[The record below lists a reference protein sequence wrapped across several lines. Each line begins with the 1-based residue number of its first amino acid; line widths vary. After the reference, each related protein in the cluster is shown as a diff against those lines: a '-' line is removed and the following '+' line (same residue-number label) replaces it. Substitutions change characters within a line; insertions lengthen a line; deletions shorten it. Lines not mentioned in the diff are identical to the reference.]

1 MNRDQAIRATQ
12 TGAVAA
18 CFAGILM
25 LGLILAAF
33 NGAFDGALEKWR
45 DAGNFIDV
53 AIIFILAYA
62 VYRKSRVAAI
72 LLFAYLVVA
81 KVAMFFETGQLSGI
95 GVTLVFLYFFARAIQ
110 GAFTFHRIEKAE
122 NPNYKPT
129 PRWICWTGMPILVVI
144 ILFLGLG
151 LLTMT
156 GILPSEEVQAGNE
169 ISQRHRS
176 QLIESSVIFASDHIE
191 YFYSWGF
198 ASILGGGTV
207 LTDDRVILYLPGDE
221 HELEIYELFFN
232 EIASVELIEQGN
244 FFHDSLYRIEG
255 HDPEAWIEISL
266 SVEQDGDAKFIEAL
280 RSKLRAPTQNQ

>member
-1 MNRDQAIRATQ
+1 
-12 TGAVAA
+12 
-18 CFAGILM
+18 
-25 LGLILAAF
+25 
-33 NGAFDGALEKWR
+33 
-45 DAGNFIDV
+45 
-53 AIIFILAYA
+53 
-62 VYRKSRVAAI
+62 
-72 LLFAYLVVA
+72 
-81 KVAMFFETGQLSGI
+81 
-95 GVTLVFLYFFARAIQ
+95 
-110 GAFTFHRIEKAE
+110 
-122 NPNYKPT
+122 
-129 PRWICWTGMPILVVI
+129 MPILVVI